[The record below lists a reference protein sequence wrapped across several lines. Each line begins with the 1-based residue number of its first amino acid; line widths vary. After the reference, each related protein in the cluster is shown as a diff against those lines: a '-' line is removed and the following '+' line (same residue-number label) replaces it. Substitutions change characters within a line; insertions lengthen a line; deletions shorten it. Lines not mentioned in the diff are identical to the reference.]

1 MDRRGLVAWA
11 LLGACLVS
19 GPAGAQAP
27 EPEPAVISERDYLAE
42 VPIVLSVSRLAQRLD
57 ETPGAVTILDRDL
70 IRRSGAR
77 DLVEL
82 LRLVPGFQ
90 TTTSFETDA
99 PVATY
104 HGRADDWANRIQ
116 VLVDGRSVYSTQ
128 LQGSAGVGLQTLS
141 LDEIDRVEVLRG
153 SNSAA
158 YGARAFLGVV
168 NIISRDVRESQGF
181 SAYTTQGDNRV
192 KDSGLSLGWGAN
204 TAMFRLHADT
214 RSDAGLRG
222 AFGASQVERLNLSGR
237 LAVAPDSEVEVRAG
251 LLDIHAGRGS
261 LSPDEYGNAARIR
274 HMGSAFAQLDWRH
287 VFDERSDVLVSL
299 SHTEHTVRDR
309 FPYLD
314 PGAGLYYGIDI
325 SFSGD
330 EYNDAL
336 AVQWNRLLTPDLKT
350 ASGFELRS
358 ERLVSPSAFGDRNQ
372 VITSFARLFGSAEWR
387 LSPDWVVNASGLFE
401 SSTPQTEVFSP
412 RLMVNWHAAPGH
424 TLRAGVS
431 TAFRPPSAYER
442 YSVVEYRDINGAN
455 PLTYVR
461 STNQLVPERI
471 LVREVGYHMTLAPWP
486 LTTDFRGYEETVTD
500 GVRIQGSPTYGI
512 PNDHLNGDSYRI
524 SGMEWQFNWQASS
537 TSQWMLTQSW
547 ASVQVLNAVDP
558 DMRFRMEHSVARYA
572 ATLAWLHRLDN
583 GLDIGLTYSRAEDIS
598 LLSIST
604 RPWLFNLDRVDLRLA
619 KAFQV
624 GKNRAEV
631 ALTLQNLG
639 GPNRD
644 GDWQFRMD
652 PRALL
657 TLRIDQ

>member
-1 MDRRGLVAWA
+1 MDRQKFVAAA
-11 LLGACLVS
+11 LLCACLACVPARS
-19 GPAGAQAP
+19 AGPDP
-27 EPEPAVISERDYLAE
+27 EVQVASERDYLAE

-57 ETPGAVTILDRDL
+57 ETPGAVTILDREL

-104 HGRADDWANRIQ
+104 HGRTDDWANRIQ

-141 LDEIDRVEVLRG
+141 LNEIERVEVLRG

-158 YGARAFLGVV
+158 YGARAFLGVI
-168 NIISRDVRESQGF
+168 NIISRDVRDTQGF
-181 SAYTTQGDNRV
+181 SAYTTHGENNVNDTGV
-192 KDSGLSLGWGAN
+192 ALGWGDNA
-204 TAMFRLHADT
+204 AMFRLHADT

-222 AFGASQVERLNLSGR
+222 AFGASRVDRLNLSGR
-237 LAVAPDSEVEVRAG
+237 IALAPDSELELRAG
-251 LLDIHAGRGS
+251 VLDIRAGRGS
-261 LSPDEYGNAARIR
+261 LLPTEYGNAARTR
-274 HMGSAFAQLDWRH
+274 RLGTSFAQLDLRH
-287 VFDERSDVLVSL
+287 VFDEGSDLLVSL
-299 SHTEHTVRDR
+299 SHTEHVVRDR

-314 PGAGLYYGIDI
+314 PTAGLYYGIDI
-325 SFSGD
+325 AFSGD
-330 EYNDAL
+330 EFNDAL
-336 AVQWNRLLTPDLKT
+336 TLQWNRLLAPNLKT
-350 ASGFELRS
+350 ASGLELRS
-358 ERLVSPSAFGDRNQ
+358 ERLVSPSAFADRGQ
-372 VITSFARLFGSAEWR
+372 VSTSFARLFGSAEWHMT
-387 LSPDWVVNASGLFE
+387 PEWVLNASGLFE

-442 YSVVEYRDINGAN
+442 YSLVQYLDRNGAN

-471 LVREVGYHMTLAPWP
+471 LVREVGYHLGLAQWP
-486 LTTDFRGYEETVTD
+486 LTADFRGYEETVTD
-500 GVRIQGSPTYGI
+500 GVRIQGLPPARPS
-512 PNDHLNGDSYRI
+512 DHLNGDSYRI
-524 SGMEWQFNWQASS
+524 SGMEWQFNWQASAA
-537 TSQWMLTQSW
+537 SQWMLTQSW
-547 ASVQVLNAVDP
+547 ASVQVLNTVDS

-583 GLDIGLTYSRAEDIS
+583 GLDLGLTYSRAEDIS

-604 RPWLFNLDRVDLRLA
+604 RPWLFTLDRIDLRLA
-619 KAFQV
+619 KAFHV